1 MPLTRRRFV
10 ATLATATT
18 LALAAC
24 GGRATRAQEPP
35 TYVRVQN
42 QSWMDQTVYVVRS
55 GQRIR
60 IGTVTGG
67 STQRLRLP
75 SSILF
80 GATPLSFVV
89 DPIGSQRQSY
99 STQIVVSPGEDVTLT
114 IPPG

>member
-1 MPLTRRRFV
+1 MHRRVFLAALV
-10 ATLATATT
+10 AP
-18 LALAAC
+18 ALVAC
-24 GGRATRAQEPP
+24 GGARTRPQEPA

-42 QSWMDQTVYVVRS
+42 QSWLDQTVYVVRS

-60 IGTVTGG
+60 IGQVTGG

-75 SSILF
+75 ASILF

-89 DPIGSQRQSY
+89 DPIGSQRQGF
-99 STQIVVSPGEDVTLT
+99 STQIVVSPGEEVTLT